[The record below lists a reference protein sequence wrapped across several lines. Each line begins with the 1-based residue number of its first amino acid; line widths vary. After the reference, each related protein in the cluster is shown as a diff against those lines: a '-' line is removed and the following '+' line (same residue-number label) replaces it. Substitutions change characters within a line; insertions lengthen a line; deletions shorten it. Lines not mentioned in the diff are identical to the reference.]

1 MDLYSNL
8 KEGEKGAWL
17 SIWTYLILSTFKL
30 VVGFIGSSEAL
41 KADGLN
47 NTTDIIGSIA
57 ILIGLRISQKPPDE
71 DHHYGHMRAE
81 TVASLVTAFIM
92 AFIGFQ
98 ILVHATKSF
107 FVVEQIT
114 PSSLTAVV
122 ALISALI
129 MYVVYRYNLK
139 LSQRIK
145 SEAVRAAAYDNRS
158 DAIVSIGTA
167 IGIGGALIG
176 FPIIDNITA
185 LLIGLLVIYTA
196 WKIFYPSV
204 HALTDGFKESEVK
217 ILTSLALG
225 VEGVIL
231 VKDIKG
237 RMHGNLMFIDLTVTV
252 NPMLNVVDSHRITE
266 EIEKSI
272 GTRNPQSVILVH
284 IEPDL

>member
-1 MDLYSNL
+1 MNLYSNL

-17 SIWTYLILSTFKL
+17 SIWTYLILSTLKL

-57 ILIGLRISQKPPDE
+57 ILIGLRISQKPPDK

-98 ILVHATKSF
+98 ILVNATKSF
-107 FVVEQIT
+107 FIVEQIT

-185 LLIGLLVIYTA
+185 FLIGLLVIYTA

-204 HALTDGFKESEVK
+204 HTLTDGFDESEVK

-225 VEGVIL
+225 VEGVIML
-231 VKDIKG
+231 KDIKG
-237 RMHGNLMFIDLTVTV
+237 RMHGNLMFIDLIVTV

-266 EIEKSI
+266 EIEESI
-272 GTRNPQSVILVH
+272 GTRNPQCVILVH